1 MAHVPLPLPRRQVG
15 VRLKFPSKDIQL
27 RGMSVG
33 RSVAVGRNS
42 EDDGEMCWSVG
53 RPTN

>member
-33 RSVAVGRNS
+33 RSELGRRRRDVLVGRAPN
-42 EDDGEMCWSVG
+42 
-53 RPTN
+53 

>member
-33 RSVAVGRNS
+33 RSVGTRKTTARCVGRS
-42 EDDGEMCWSVG
+42 GAQL
-53 RPTN
+53 TNYP